1 MVNAFDINT
10 TLLHKY
16 QIKEN
21 YINFDHKT
29 YLSLYKDLNHITT
42 KIDAWNHYMIYGKKE
57 KREWCNNMIKKEEN
71 NYETYENFNFY
82 KYISIYDDIKHLKS
96 KPKAWYHW
104 TKYGKNENRKWCGL
118 QNLNSLNY
126 NSKQFF
132 EENYTIYISRHM
144 NNETTSKYWLYN
156 YEHIRSIYKNIRIVI
171 IDDNS
176 HNKFLKKDNLYKD
189 INFIYSENKR
199 RGELLPFY
207 YYFHNPKTKYA
218 IMIHDSF
225 FIHHEIHRI
234 IFENDYIPLWNF
246 KSHVYFNNLHYHI
259 KHILSKMKNSDKIIS
274 KFENRASWV
283 GNFGAMCI
291 ISHKRIREINEKF
304 NFLNVMMNEI
314 NSREKRMT
322 IERILPICNS
332 VLNNDAYILPLF
344 GDIHDWCKQHLN
356 RNWGQSMTLDYYM
369 KNKKFKENC
378 LAVKIWTGR

>member
-21 YINFDHKT
+21 YINFDHKK

-42 KIDAWNHYMIYGKKE
+42 KIDAWNHYMIHGKKE
-57 KREWCNNMIKKEEN
+57 KREWCNYITQKEEN
-71 NYETYENFNFY
+71 KCETYENFNFY

-96 KPKAWYHW
+96 KPNAWYHW

-126 NSKQFF
+126 NSKQIF

-156 YEHIRSIYKNIRIVI
+156 YEYIRSIYKNIRIVI

-176 HNKFLKKDNLYKD
+176 HNKFLKKDHLYKD

-207 YYFHNPKTKYA
+207 YYFHYPKTKYA

-259 KHILSKMKNSDKIIS
+259 KRILSKMKNSDKLIS

-291 ISHKRIREINEKF
+291 ISHKRIREINENF
-304 NFLNVMMNEI
+304 NFLNVMINEI

-322 IERILPICNS
+322 MERILPICNY
-332 VLNNDAYILPLF
+332 VINKDIYVLPLF

-356 RNWGQSMTLDYYM
+356 RNWGEIMTLDYYM
-369 KNKKFKENC
+369 KNQKFKENC
-378 LAVKIWTGR
+378 LEVKIWTGR